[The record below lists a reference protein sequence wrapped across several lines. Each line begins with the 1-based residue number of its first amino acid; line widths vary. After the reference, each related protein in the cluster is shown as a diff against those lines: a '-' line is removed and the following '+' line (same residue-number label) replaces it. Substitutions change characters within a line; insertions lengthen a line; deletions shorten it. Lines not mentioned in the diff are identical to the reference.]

1 MTAQELD
8 VLLVKIAECQ
18 LKWSLSIMKYTR
30 NGTDFGSKFNRT
42 VTDNHL

>member
-8 VLLVKIAECQ
+8 VLLVKIAEYQ
-18 LKWSLSIMKYTR
+18 LKWSLSIMKYIW
-30 NGTDFGSKFNRT
+30 NGTDFGSKFNTT